1 MTSRHGYIDIAS
13 PWEKANRDNKD
24 AAWVKIQRENGQW
37 IGGWLTHG
45 SLAAAYP
52 EQHQLYI
59 DQQYEMTADGD
70 FGDALTDTGGW
81 IVVGDKDV
89 VSWIKSGRIAAR
101 EEQAKQ
107 QAEDRLMTD
116 GNGQQGSGSNE
127 TTRRLTER
135 GIGSGEYT
143 PPPPPPPARGNGSQ
157 ASSSSTAS
165 ENNE

>member
-1 MTSRHGYIDIAS
+1 
-13 PWEKANRDNKD
+13 
-24 AAWVKIQRENGQW
+24 
-37 IGGWLTHG
+37 
-45 SLAAAYP
+45 
-52 EQHQLYI
+52 
-59 DQQYEMTADGD
+59 
-70 FGDALTDTGGW
+70 
-81 IVVGDKDV
+81 
-89 VSWIKSGRIAAR
+89 
-101 EEQAKQ
+101 
-107 QAEDRLMTD
+107 MTD